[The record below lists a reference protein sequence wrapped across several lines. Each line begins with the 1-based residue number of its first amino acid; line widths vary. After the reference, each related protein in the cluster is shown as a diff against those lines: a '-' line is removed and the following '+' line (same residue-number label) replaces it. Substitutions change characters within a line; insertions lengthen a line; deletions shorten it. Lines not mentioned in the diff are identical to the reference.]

1 MIAEILLLIVTLVLL
16 HHLFYRYTEP
26 SNLPP
31 GPRPYPLIGNTPLLI
46 GSFSSLHVKLTEL
59 AKIYGSVYT
68 LYLNGQRS
76 VIVCSA
82 KAAREGL
89 VERKDA
95 IAGRPY
101 SFTLDY
107 VTNGSKNITFS
118 DFCPTFLL
126 KKRIAQSSM
135 RRYYPQVEDKV
146 NNQLEEV
153 LARIKALDGTAF
165 DPHHLL
171 SLVTL
176 NLVTS
181 MTFGTNYT
189 LDDPEFLLL
198 VQMIDDS
205 TRSIGSMSTLDMFP
219 FLMHLPIS
227 TSKLLK
233 SITKTVNEYFMKQ
246 VQRHIDSNDG
256 KSIRDLTD
264 GYIKGLTE
272 AEKEDASVHE
282 VNSIEHI
289 AMVMADMIVPG
300 SETSSTTM
308 GWMIAYLA
316 VYPEVQARLHQ
327 QLDDVIGRDKNTVIT
342 LKDRDRLPYV
352 EAVIAETMR
361 ISTAVPLAIPHK
373 ATCDTTINGYFIPK
387 DTTVIFNLWG
397 VHLDPTEWAD
407 PHVFNPARFLDEDGK
422 FIKSEKLLPFGAGRR
437 VCPGEKIAKMQLFL
451 MTSRLLRHLEFKPPL
466 DGPPPSLQGMKG
478 SALYKLPY
486 KIRALE
492 RL

>member
-1 MIAEILLLIVTLVLL
+1 CHRKGQKYSYHSEGPRSIALCRGGHSGDDAHIARRTSFTSTQSTTRLLIVTLVLL
-16 HHLFYRYTEP
+16 RHLFHRYTEP

-31 GPRPYPLIGNTPLLI
+31 GPRPYPIIGNSPLLI
-46 GSFSSLHVKLTEL
+46 GSFSSLHVKFTEL
-59 AKIYGSVYT
+59 AKTYGSVYT

-76 VIVCSA
+76 VVVCSA

-89 VERKDA
+89 VGRKDA
-95 IAGRPY
+95 FSGRPY
-101 SFTLDY
+101 SFSLDY
-107 VTNGSKNITFS
+107 VSNGSKAISFT
-118 DFCPTFLL
+118 DVCPTYFL
-126 KKRIAQSSM
+126 KKRIVQSSM
-135 RRYYPQVEDKV
+135 RQYYPQVEDKV
-146 NNQLEEV
+146 NHQLDEV

-171 SLVTL
+171 SLITL

-219 FLMHLPIS
+219 FLMHLPIR

-233 SITKTVNEYFMKQ
+233 SIAKNRNEYFMKQ

-289 AMVMADMIVPG
+289 ATTMGEMITAG
-300 SETSSTTM
+300 SETSATTM
-308 GWMIAYLA
+308 GWMLAYLT
-316 VYPEVQARLHQ
+316 VYPEVQARLHR
-327 QLDDVIGRDKNTVIT
+327 QLDDVIGRDKNTIIT

-373 ATCDTTINGYFIPK
+373 ATCDTTLNGFFIPK
-387 DTTVIFNLWG
+387 ETTVILNLWG
-397 VHLDPTEWAD
+397 VHHNPAEWAD
-407 PHVFNPARFLDEDGK
+407 PHVFNPARFLDKDG
-422 FIKSEKLLPFGAGRR
+422 SS
-437 VCPGEKIAKMQLFL
+437 
-451 MTSRLLRHLEFKPPL
+451 SR
-466 DGPPPSLQGMKG
+466 MKN
-478 SALYKLPY
+478 SCL
-486 KIRALE
+486 LE
-492 RL
+492 REGGYVPEKRWRRCSCF